1 MPASLLFAGFENFA
15 HSRKFLTSFNH
26 GSTKTNE
33 KFHGYCRLEPL
44 RRLSRR
50 EQSGRIVANFSTMH
64 KAQELKFFL
73 EFDVVPLRLE
83 FHRLDVARTYTVRAH
98 NSNIRK
104 NDRKK
109 RCGRKLCGVV
119 ESTLQFSDGLN
130 SKYLFVSFVF
140 AQKFERLQSNVTYIL
155 VISILTED
163 IQTSDIY
170 RKVQTNV
177 ILRPIFHVIYGH
189 FCPSRFSFN
198 FFRVEI
204 FVKLRNCCDI
214 RLTMSWKNC
223 VYTTNYI
230 RSGRYHE
237 IIAWRL
243 NDN

>member
-1 MPASLLFAGFENFA
+1 MPASLLFAGSENFA

-130 SKYLFVSFVF
+130 SFKVSFRIV
-140 AQKFERLQSNVTYIL
+140 RI
-155 VISILTED
+155 
-163 IQTSDIY
+163 
-170 RKVQTNV
+170 
-177 ILRPIFHVIYGH
+177 
-189 FCPSRFSFN
+189 CPK
-198 FFRVEI
+198 I
-204 FVKLRNCCDI
+204 
-214 RLTMSWKNC
+214 
-223 VYTTNYI
+223 
-230 RSGRYHE
+230 
-237 IIAWRL
+237 
-243 NDN
+243 